1 MHENGHV
8 VQLMGIRTRPAFMDW
23 GDTLYVEAFADV
35 VSWNTY
41 DPSWQ
46 RKYLGRSAPE
56 NVSLRS
62 LYSSVMLDVA
72 WALFE
77 LRMLRD
83 PASDPNAVWTEITSR
98 YLHIV
103 PHPELPWWAVR
114 VQLVSSP
121 GYMVNYGLGAVLT
134 ADLRER
140 IAAQL
145 GRFET
150 GDPRWYGWVTP
161 RLLQFGTARE
171 TAAVLRDFLGRPVSP
186 DALIADIR
194 RIGD

>member
-1 MHENGHV
+1 
-8 VQLMGIRTRPAFMDW
+8 
-23 GDTLYVEAFADV
+23 
-35 VSWNTY
+35 
-41 DPSWQ
+41 
-46 RKYLGRSAPE
+46 
-56 NVSLRS
+56 
-62 LYSSVMLDVA
+62 MLDVA

-83 PASDPNAVWTEITSR
+83 PASDPNAVWTAITSR

-134 ADLRER
+134 ADLREH

-150 GDPRWYGWVTP
+150 GDPRWYGWITH
-161 RLLQFGTARE
+161 AA
-171 TAAVLRDFLGRPVSP
+171 AAVRDGQGNRDAAAGIPRPTRV
-186 DALIADIR
+186 ARRADR
-194 RIGD
+194 GYRANQ